1 MKNLSILDLNS
12 VLVCATGYIKQAE
25 LTTLKHQ
32 RWARFPVLI
41 VNLMTW
47 IQPVSEQNSNQ
58 HTH

>member
-1 MKNLSILDLNS
+1 MKNLNFLDLNS
-12 VLVCATGYIKQAE
+12 VLVCATEYIKQAE

-32 RWARFPVLI
+32 RWARLPVLI

-47 IQPVSEQNSNQ
+47 IQPISEQNSNQ

>member
-1 MKNLSILDLNS
+1 MKNLNFLDLNS

-32 RWARFPVLI
+32 RWARLPVLI

-47 IQPVSEQNSNQ
+47 KQLISEQNSNQ